1 MRRCALLRCSTHPRL
16 LACLLHIMGSPSRLY
31 LTPRCYGWDVC
42 ILPTGLGCFVA
53 LAPPPPPRTMAAG
66 RAGLPPLPAGGH
78 WAHHHWGICWLVS
91 LSLPSHCLPRRDR
104 YSSGRA
110 GLEDMLLATPSP
122 RCSDCPG
129 HEGLHWSLVV
139 RTAGASLQH
148 HSSYDSE
155 PGWSLA
161 VPFQAL
167 PSPHLL
173 LIFRGHLLYLE
184 AVLFGECPQWNTVLL
199 VFSLDLWVALG
210 PLQWKFAF
218 ISWKQVKPL

>member
-53 LAPPPPPRTMAAG
+53 LAPPPRTMAAG

-129 HEGLHWSLVV
+129 HEGLHWSLVWLELLGLLCSTIPAMT
-139 RTAGASLQH
+139 RSLGGALRCRFRLSQAPTFC
-148 HSSYDSE
+148 SSFEVTCYIWTSFCRVYSVE
-155 PGWSLA
+155 YS
-161 VPFQAL
+161 
-167 PSPHLL
+167 
-173 LIFRGHLLYLE
+173 
-184 AVLFGECPQWNTVLL
+184 
-199 VFSLDLWVALG
+199 
-210 PLQWKFAF
+210 FAC
-218 ISWKQVKPL
+218 V